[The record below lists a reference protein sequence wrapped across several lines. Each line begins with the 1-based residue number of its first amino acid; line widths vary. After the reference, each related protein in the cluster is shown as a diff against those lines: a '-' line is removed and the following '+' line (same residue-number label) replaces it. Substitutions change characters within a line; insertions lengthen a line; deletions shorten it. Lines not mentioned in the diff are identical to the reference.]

1 MSISIAFKRNH
12 IIEAILP
19 LLLKKGKYGNVINSL
34 PFFGSNGGIL
44 STNVEAEKYLF
55 EHYYKMLLDYKVL
68 SSTLISNP
76 FLHKIKYKS
85 DMKDK
90 RLSQWTNLTELIQPG
105 YQKSGKSVKR
115 NLKKAILNEIT
126 VIEDKNALNFIQ
138 EVHIENMSSINGKI
152 KPNIFFDS
160 LDQYLDYGKDY
171 KIYVAKRESEYIAG
185 LLIFQS
191 SSTIEYVMPVTKIK
205 FRHLQPSSIIL
216 HQAMIDAKKNGYKR
230 WNWGGTW
237 FTQEGVFKF
246 KKNGVQLVILI
257 IIM

>member
-1 MSISIAFKRNH
+1 
-12 IIEAILP
+12 
-19 LLLKKGKYGNVINSL
+19 
-34 PFFGSNGGIL
+34 
-44 STNVEAEKYLF
+44 
-55 EHYYKMLLDYKVL
+55 MLLDYKVL

-90 RLSQWTNLTELIQPG
+90 RLSQWTNLTELDSTGIP
-105 YQKSGKSVKR
+105 KRAERSVKR

-246 KKNGVQLVILI
+246 KKKWGGS
-257 IIM
+257 